1 MRGKISVS
9 WVLSNPENQERCNSN
24 TSRLYLNILFR
35 RGDLFLWVS
44 ITLKI
49 ISCTDII
56 RSCHHFYITFSV
68 FLGWLF
74 VNVLFLV
81 HVLCRMAS
89 LLFTWLPRRIT
100 LRWYGSF
107 WRTTPAR
114 VWPLRYCTC
123 VCYCVY
129 MCQSC
134 FHPSYCYSL
143 SPCIFSASVM
153 YGLYICCTN
162 HLHLL
167 SSPFLLLS
175 SRPHSLCVSVCFSTS
190 PCPFFT
196 FLSLWLFPRLSRF
209 TFSLRLPL
217 VFPPSSCACP
227 LSPLPLL
234 LPPTPRSSSLH
245 EGLGRASLIGSV
257 WWWRQSDLESVTDEV
272 RSACCLSSTAA
283 AAVTALIYVAQ
294 PVEPIHTRTYESP
307 HVYAHKHMH
316 IQR

>member
-9 WVLSNPENQERCNSN
+9 RVLSNPENQERCNSN

-129 MCQSC
+129 VCQSC
-134 FHPSYCYSL
+134 FHPCVLLQSISMHFLCL
-143 SPCIFSASVM
+143 SHVWS
-153 YGLYICCTN
+153 
-162 HLHLL
+162 LHLL
-167 SSPFLLLS
+167 
-175 SRPHSLCVSVCFSTS
+175 
-190 PCPFFT
+190 
-196 FLSLWLFPRLSRF
+196 
-209 TFSLRLPL
+209 
-217 VFPPSSCACP
+217 
-227 LSPLPLL
+227 
-234 LPPTPRSSSLH
+234 
-245 EGLGRASLIGSV
+245 
-257 WWWRQSDLESVTDEV
+257 
-272 RSACCLSSTAA
+272 
-283 AAVTALIYVAQ
+283 Y
-294 PVEPIHTRTYESP
+294 
-307 HVYAHKHMH
+307 
-316 IQR
+316 